1 MFKTL
6 YRLNPLFNNL
16 EKKPSKW
23 GRFVPQDWRLLN
35 RQPETVSGC
44 RLSDF
49 YVKGMDMHPELI
61 RAEIRM
67 RGKTLTDLARLYDV
81 SPKVVSMAL
90 KQPSLAG
97 EKAIA
102 TFLNKS
108 LHELFPERWT
118 QDGRR
123 IRPRYRYLYEEAAV

>member
-1 MFKTL
+1 
-6 YRLNPLFNNL
+6 L

-81 SPKVVSMAL
+81 SPKVVSN
-90 KQPSLAG
+90 G
-97 EKAIA
+97 I
-102 TFLNKS
+102 
-108 LHELFPERWT
+108 
-118 QDGRR
+118 
-123 IRPRYRYLYEEAAV
+123 EAAQFSGRKSDCNVFE

>member
-1 MFKTL
+1 
-6 YRLNPLFNNL
+6 
-16 EKKPSKW
+16 
-23 GRFVPQDWRLLN
+23 LN

-61 RAEIRM
+61 RAEIHM
-67 RGKTLTDLARLYDV
+67 RGKTLSDVARLHNV

-102 TFLNKS
+102 AFLCAP

-118 QDGRR
+118 RDGRR
-123 IRPRYRYLYEEAAV
+123 IRPRYRYLYEESLV

>member
-1 MFKTL
+1 
-6 YRLNPLFNNL
+6 
-16 EKKPSKW
+16 
-23 GRFVPQDWRLLN
+23 
-35 RQPETVSGC
+35 
-44 RLSDF
+44 
-49 YVKGMDMHPELI
+49 
-61 RAEIRM
+61 
-67 RGKTLTDLARLYDV
+67 
-81 SPKVVSMAL
+81 MAL